1 MRIAVAAHEKK
12 ADRVYVF
19 YDHTVEEIAKDRA
32 TLKRLKE
39 IAERVAEDKLYAE
52 LTNSKQREL
61 FLLDHYDLSKRD
73 GLDVVELV
81 KIAEVEASVT
91 REEIANAELLNMKKG
106 GK

>member
-1 MRIAVAAHEKK
+1 MRIAVAAHEKT
-12 ADRVYVF
+12 ADSVYVF
-19 YDHTVEEIAKDRA
+19 FGQVEEEIAKDRA

-39 IAERVAEDKLYAE
+39 IAERVAEDKLYAK

-61 FLLDHYDLSKRD
+61 FLLDQYDLSKRD

-91 REEIANAELLNMKKG
+91 REEIANAELLKELDG
-106 GK
+106 

>member
-1 MRIAVAAHEKK
+1 MRIAVAAHEKT
-12 ADRVYVF
+12 ADSVYVF

-39 IAERVAEDKLYAE
+39 IAERVAEDTLYAK

-73 GLDVVELV
+73 GFDVVELV

-91 REEIANAELLNMKKG
+91 REEIAKAELLKELDG
-106 GK
+106 